1 MICRV
6 FIDANTENAQYRNS
20 MRRVAAFVV
29 GVCLSASAVARA
41 DTSADPEMEARF
53 NLLVKTGNQ
62 ARLAGRNEEA
72 ATAYKAALDIHRH
85 PVIRGR
91 LGLVLVKLGH
101 LDKAAEELHEAF
113 EHGQGVTA
121 QERREVGAAFD
132 KAKASTTWVTVN
144 VSQMGANV
152 ACDGAPWNPKGFASF
167 WAFAMPGEHTLRAT
181 LDGYEEAVE
190 TFTAKPGEEITVTL
204 RLVPNPKIRPLDQ
217 TERTLE
223 TLLRNKRRFPPQL
236 PGSNVWGSPDYD
248 PKEDPTHGEPKE
260 TRPVPKK
267 DGPRFS
273 VNGGVVTVFGV
284 ASWNPAVG
292 GVVGV
297 VVRPHE
303 NVSIGLEGRAAWLT
317 TGVADL
323 PISAMTAGG
332 ILSAC
337 GHLRWFFG
345 CGLGYIGTINVAF
358 SDSVY
363 TGKTPSFV
371 QPGFGGRIGVETR
384 LGSAFLLHASG
395 DVLGMFR
402 GIELSIGDRIIASQ
416 APVMVGV
423 QIGGGWEF

>member
-6 FIDANTENAQYRNS
+6 FIDANTENTQDRNS
-20 MRRVAAFVV
+20 MLRVAAFVV

-41 DTSADPEMEARF
+41 ETSTDPEMEARF

-62 ARLAGRNEEA
+62 ARLTGRYNEA
-72 ATAYKAALDIHRH
+72 ATFYKGALDIHQH

-101 LDKAAEELHEAF
+101 LDKAAEELHDAF

-152 ACDGAPWNPKGFASF
+152 TCDGAPWNPKGFASF
-167 WAFAMPGEHTLRAT
+167 WSFTMPGEHTLRAT

-190 TFTAKPGEEITVTL
+190 TFTAKAGEEITVTL
-204 RLVPNPKIRPLDQ
+204 RLLPNPKIRPSDQ

-223 TLLRNKRRFPPQL
+223 TLLHKNRRFPP
-236 PGSNVWGSPDYD
+236 PFHGSNVWGSPDYE
-248 PKEDPTHGEPKE
+248 PKEDPNHGEPKE
-260 TRPVPKK
+260 TKPVPKK

-297 VVRPHE
+297 GLRPHE
-303 NVSIGLEGRAAWLT
+303 NVSFGLEGRAAWLT
-317 TGVADL
+317 TGIENR
-323 PISAMTAGG
+323 PINAMTAGG

-337 GHLRWFFG
+337 GHVRWFFG
-345 CGLGYIGTINVAF
+345 CGLGYVGTINVVF
-358 SDSVY
+358 SDLVY
-363 TGKTPSFV
+363 TGKSFSFV
-371 QPGFGGRIGVETR
+371 QPGVGGRVGAEVR
-384 LGSAFLLHASG
+384 LGSAALLRANV
-395 DVLGMFR
+395 DVIGMSR
-402 GIELSIGDRIIASQ
+402 GIELSVGNTVIVSQ
-416 APVMVGV
+416 APVLVGAQV
-423 QIGGGWEF
+423 SGGWEF